1 MRGKMYILYFIYLQ
15 ASTFMAAP
23 IMFISA
29 KLLMVHN
36 LDPSD
41 YMDEI
46 EYFLLDIRYELDI

>member
-1 MRGKMYILYFIYLQ
+1 
-15 ASTFMAAP
+15 MAAP